1 MKRLTNH
8 ELDWY
13 NEPGCNYCSAYCY
26 EGCVQDNYT
35 KDCVQRLTWLRLAE
49 IEDILGEDYN
59 LSIINNLINGMYK
72 NEQM

>member
-26 EGCVQDNYT
+26 AGCV
-35 KDCVQRLTWLRLAE
+35 
-49 IEDILGEDYN
+49 
-59 LSIINNLINGMYK
+59 
-72 NEQM
+72 